1 MVYHVILLNDISNS
15 LKDLIIF
22 FENLDDISLK
32 VIESVE
38 EYHAYVAEKTVH
50 LVLANSHCKSIDTLE
65 ICEHIRATSIS
76 HFLPFL
82 YLNKK
87 DDMKATQ
94 KAYEIGV
101 TECISTPLNLN
112 ELTMRMRSHLL
123 SYQTLKKCLVQNNRL
138 ALIVATDSLTK
149 VSNRM
154 HLQTILAQSTKEYKR
169 YERIFSIIYFQIGNI
184 QKINLLY
191 GFTKGDKLLK
201 DVAQSVF
208 HALRHS
214 DIIARWSG
222 SDFVIFLPKTKLDD
236 AELLVKKLN
245 SKLLKEKFLNAYNT
259 RIAYGI
265 TQIKKEDT
273 MFTLVDRANKALIH
287 SIKNR
292 QTYTTSLVSMAQKA

>member
-1 MVYHVILLNDISNS
+1 MIYHVILLNDVTNS
-15 LKDLIIF
+15 LKDLILY
-22 FENLDDISLK
+22 FEKLDDISLE

-38 EYHAYVAEKTVH
+38 EYHSYIAEKTVH
-50 LVLANSHCKSIDTLE
+50 LILANSRCKSIDTLD
-65 ICEHIRATSIS
+65 ICEQIRATSTL

-87 DDMKATQ
+87 DDMKGTQ

-101 TECISTPLNLN
+101 TECISTPLNLD
-112 ELTMRMRSHLL
+112 ELNIRMKSHLL
-123 SYQTLKKCLVQNNRL
+123 SYQALKKCLVQNERL
-138 ALIVATDSLTK
+138 AIIVATDSLTK

-154 HLQTILAQSTKEYKR
+154 HLQTILTQSTKEFKR
-169 YERIFSIIYFQIGNI
+169 YERIFSIIYFQIGDI

-208 HALRHS
+208 KALRQS

-222 SDFVIFLPKTKLDD
+222 SDFVIFLPKTKLND
-236 AELLVKKLN
+236 AEILVKKLN
-245 SKLLKEKFLNAYNT
+245 ARLLKEKFLTTYNT
-259 RIAYGI
+259 RITYGI

-273 MFTLVDRANKALIH
+273 MYTLVERANKALIH

-292 QTYTTSLVSMAQKA
+292 QTYTASLSSMG